1 MDLHV
6 AQMTSH
12 AAMRQCYQ
20 AVTMKPAGRPG
31 QTVECRQGHEIFGM
45 NQA

>member
-12 AAMRQCYQ
+12 AAMRQCYET
-20 AVTMKPAGRPG
+20 VTMKPAGATGVSP
-31 QTVECRQGHEIFGM
+31 
-45 NQA
+45 